1 MERQKQ
7 KLHSITQN
15 VLKRNYVYKYVTL
28 PNPREVHVFLL
39 LEFLP
44 LIHSPLG
51 LFSTRIFS
59 TGVFLHSG
67 YSPLGLFYTGDYP
80 LEILHCG
87 FFFWIL
93 HYSWILHFWLHF
105 SWAWGSTI
113 EYHQTLRAFHLCYKL
128 NVWISLGFTTEL
140 FHFWTSLGF
149 TIG

>member
-15 VLKRNYVYKYVTL
+15 VLKRNYVYKYVIL

-51 LFSTRIFS
+51 LFSTRFSPLGFFS
-59 TGVFLHSG
+59 TRVILHSG
-67 YSPLGLFYTGDYP
+67 YSLLGLFYTGDYP

-105 SWAWGSTI
+105 SWALGSTI

-128 NVWISLGFTTEL
+128 KCLNITR
-140 FHFWTSLGF
+140 FHH
-149 TIG
+149 